1 MHTYQRLR
9 ELFERYLQRRC
20 EPAEVAE
27 LIALLER
34 ADAADV
40 LTAPMRQLWEEL
52 KDTPVEYP
60 VDWDRMYARVGQVD
74 KDLSIL
80 NRRWGVRRVARRI
93 VVAAGVLLLAGG
105 VVWWAADAGRA
116 PGRGGK
122 GLAARGKTGGVE
134 AVAAAVN
141 RATEAKEMKR
151 VVHLPDGSTV
161 LLNKNSRLDYPREFS
176 GKTREVTLTGEAFFD
191 ITHLTGRPFLVHT
204 GQLTT
209 RVLGTTFNIRA
220 YPADKAIAITVTSG
234 KVQVLK
240 ENASVGLLGENQQLR
255 FDKGSKALVEHKV
268 DVKPLIAWKPE
279 EVSFDDITM
288 EEAAHRIG
296 RWFGVTVGFV
306 NPVVKQCRVTATFYR
321 EDELEE
327 IMTVVCGVS
336 ESNFTM
342 HNKTVTIDGKGCN

>member
-1 MHTYQRLR
+1 MHSSQRLL

-34 ADAADV
+34 ADAAEA
-40 LTAPMRQLWEEL
+40 LTPLMRQLWEEL
-52 KDTPVEYP
+52 KASSAEYP
-60 VDWDRMYARVGQVD
+60 VDWDSMYERVSQVED
-74 KDLSIL
+74 SLSIL
-80 NRRWGVRRVARRI
+80 SRRWKVRRVAKRI
-93 VVAAGVLLLAGG
+93 AVAAGVMVLTGG
-105 VVWWAADAGRA
+105 VVWWAANS
-116 PGRGGK
+116 GRGGK
-122 GLAARGKTGGVE
+122 TLAAGGGSGVVKAE
-134 AVAAAVN
+134 VVPAT
-141 RATEAKEMKR
+141 RATEAKDVRR

-176 GKTREVTLTGEAFFD
+176 GTTREVTLTGEAFFD

-209 RVLGTTFNIRA
+209 RVLGTAFNIRA

-234 KVQVLK
+234 KVQVLN

-255 FDKGSKALVEHKV
+255 FDKGSKALVECKV

-279 EVSFDDITM
+279 EVAFDDITM
-288 EEAAHRIG
+288 EEAARRIG
-296 RWFGVTVGFV
+296 QWFGVTVGFV

-321 EDELEE
+321 EDDLEE

-336 ESNFTM
+336 LSTYTI
-342 HNKTVTIDGKGCN
+342 HDKKVTIDGKGCN